1 MEQKNVKQR
10 WETRR
15 GTRMGNENTGSTM
28 GTTNGKRVWGPRMG
42 NNSWKQSWRTVM
54 GKILENKNGEPRA
67 RMGNKSENKKVKQ
80 ETRMGNN
87 SWKQERE
94 TIRGNKNGKQEGF
107 ALGFLQ

>member
-1 MEQKNVKQR
+1 METDVGNSSGRQETILGNKNGKHTLDTLVGNQEAGMEQKNVKQR

-54 GKILENKNGEPRA
+54 GNNTR
-67 RMGNKSENKKVKQ
+67 KQ
-80 ETRMGNN
+80 EWGTK
-87 SWKQERE
+87 S
-94 TIRGNKNGKQEGF
+94 KNGKQK
-107 ALGFLQ
+107 